1 MGVVESSGGGEDC
14 RSVGKEAKILEG
26 QEHSQLKRSS
36 HLLQLANY
44 PVDPC

>member
-1 MGVVESSGGGEDC
+1 MSVVESSGGGDD
-14 RSVGKEAKILEG
+14 RGSVGKGAKILEG

-36 HLLQLANY
+36 HLLRLANY